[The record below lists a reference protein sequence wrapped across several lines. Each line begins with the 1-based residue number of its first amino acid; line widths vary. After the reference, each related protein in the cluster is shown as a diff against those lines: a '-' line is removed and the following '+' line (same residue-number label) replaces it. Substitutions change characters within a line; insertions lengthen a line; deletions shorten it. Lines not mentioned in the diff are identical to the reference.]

1 MTAVIRED
9 LSKRDPRE
17 RISKS
22 FVSSADICGQKAWLS
37 IHHPMPWTPPEKVTF
52 GSAVDAGVEVIV
64 KALAQGETVHEETID
79 FAWEVGLRR
88 VETEE
93 NTPEPNAVREAIRSF
108 AAWSVVHEV
117 VWPGSVTQPHLRLE
131 LPGIGEVDA
140 HPDILLPQGF
150 EDPRV
155 GTIVDIKTAARPKPA
170 NAAATSYTE
179 LGLYALLVLASGAG
193 ERPMS
198 VAYWTYVRTQKPYWQ
213 EVVAPVTDHLL
224 TVARNRVAAVARAIE
239 ADAILNDGVSEP
251 RNSVFVNGPRY
262 GCGDCVYHPAA
273 GGPCDI
279 AEQAEEVAA

>member
-1 MTAVIRED
+1 VA
-9 LSKRDPRE
+9 
-17 RISKS
+17 
-22 FVSSADICGQKAWLS
+22 SADICGNKAWLS
-37 IHHPMPWTPPEKVTF
+37 IHHPMPWTAPEKVTF

-64 KALAQGETVHEETID
+64 KALARGGYDDDYADVLLAKAHHAAMQ
-79 FAWEVGLRR
+79 R

-93 NTPEPNAVREAIRSF
+93 NAPDEGEVRGALERF
-108 AAWSVVHEV
+108 MDWSVTREVH
-117 VWPGSVTQPHLRLE
+117 WPGTVTQPHIRLE

-140 HPDILLPQGF
+140 HPDLLLPQGF

-155 GTIVDIKTAARPKPA
+155 GTIVDIKTAGRPKPA

-213 EVVAPVTDHLL
+213 EVTAAVTDHLL

-239 ADAILNDGVSEP
+239 ADSILNDGASEP
-251 RNSVFVNGPRY
+251 RNATFVNGPRY
-262 GCGDCVYHPAA
+262 GCGDCAYHPAA
-273 GGPCDI
+273 GGPCDW
-279 AEQAEEVAA
+279 AEQLEEVAA